1 MSRNII
7 FLILAVVLVFPVAAY
22 VYQFGLGFWKESSEW
37 ASLGGYIGGIY
48 APILTLLTLSVLCV
62 QIYLQV
68 IQHRQNLVSI
78 QEAQLTEYL
87 NELNFELDKNVGEGI
102 TLRTYFINILNTKNI
117 DAIDEMD
124 LSEVFE
130 LNQNYHKLFSMWC
143 GAMACLKYI
152 KTCSNLKSLESTHYA
167 IQKNKVIAYMGP
179 QICSSLDKYNY
190 AMLLAVKELTGQSS
204 SDNIEYE
211 FWLDRSQP

>member
-7 FLILAVVLVFPVAAY
+7 FLILAIVLVLPVAAY
-22 VYQFGLGFWKESSEW
+22 VYQFGLGFWQESSEW
-37 ASLGGYIGGIY
+37 ASLGSYIGGIY

-68 IQHRQNLVSI
+68 IQHRQNLVNI

-87 NELNFELDKNVGEGI
+87 NELNFELDKHVSGDL
-102 TLRTYFINILNTKNI
+102 TLRTFFINIFNTKNV

-124 LSEVFE
+124 LSELFE
-130 LNQNYHKLFSMWC
+130 LNQNYHKLYSMWC

-190 AMLLAVKELTGQSS
+190 AMSLVVKELTGQSS
-204 SDNIEYE
+204 NENIDYE
-211 FWLDRSQP
+211 FWLNRSQP